1 MPEKGKSKL
10 LVVLIITC
18 YLGAFL
24 AGCARLEFVVSVPA
38 EIPAGAAGDISDETI
53 RLELPGLKLSAQL
66 QTYREKGNV
75 YLSEPLGVWLNF
87 DTGDEMFY
95 FNPGRVL
102 LTADNEEAMTPMTF
116 LGPET
121 AWQSPRAV
129 AQGCGPRRYSL
140 GVAYSRIDVSVYDK
154 MSGNSEKGVFRPSGI
169 PISFK
174 GEQCF
179 MLWFDTKA
187 SPKRNYVLS
196 IQDTRKAGEPY
207 FIPDIRFRKGLVVK
221 YF

>member
-1 MPEKGKSKL
+1 MSKL
-10 LVVLIITC
+10 LVVLFITSC
-18 YLGAFL
+18 LGAFL

-38 EIPAGAAGDISDETI
+38 EIPVGAAGDISDETI
-53 RLELPGLKLSAQL
+53 RLELPGLKLSAQI
-66 QTYREKGNV
+66 QTYQEKGNV
-75 YLSEPLGVWLNF
+75 YLTEPLGVWLNF

-129 AQGCGPRRYSL
+129 TRGCGPRVYSL
-140 GVAYSRIDVSVYDK
+140 GVAYSRTAVSDNDIR
-154 MSGNSEKGVFRPSGI
+154 SGNPERGVFRPSGI

-174 GEQCF
+174 GEKCF
-179 MLWFDTKA
+179 MLWFDSKA

-196 IQDTRKAGEPY
+196 IQDTSKAGEPY

-221 YF
+221 VFPIP